1 MVVEAVVKRH
11 PNPGH
16 RWVLRAVLKPECPQE
31 GNRQAERIW
40 SEVRK
45 AYPDQ
50 WLVVEALEAHTEGHQ
65 RLLDRSGLF
74 CLSLCH
80 AQHTQDR

>member
-1 MVVEAVVKRH
+1 VVKRREGSGLGVVSLVKRRPEGIMVVEAVVKRH

-45 AYPDQ
+45 AYPD
-50 WLVVEALEAHTEGHQ
+50 
-65 RLLDRSGLF
+65 
-74 CLSLCH
+74 
-80 AQHTQDR
+80 